1 MSEIVSDLRW
11 RFQRGPIP
19 PGLRPYV
26 RSTWL
31 VSNGRLR
38 AEGWI
43 PTVTNEQAFV
53 EGTDAKWWTMLTPK
67 RKQEIA
73 LGAMV
78 TGIFAAVITVL
89 LAAKKYRRY
98 H

>member
-1 MSEIVSDLRW
+1 MIGVGD
-11 RFQRGPIP
+11 FNGPIP

-38 AEGWI
+38 AEGWA

-53 EGTDAKWWTMLTPK
+53 EGTNAKWWTMLTPK
-67 RKQEIA
+67 RKQEIS
-73 LGAMV
+73 LGVMSV
-78 TGIFAAVITVL
+78 AVIMIVVTAL
-89 LAAKKYRRY
+89 RSLRTFRRQ
-98 H
+98 HSGVS